1 MKKLISLLTIVAT
14 LSASASAFANVTVD
28 VDNTPVLFDAAPR
41 ILYNRTMVPVRAI
54 FEKLGATVNW
64 DPALRTATAQ
74 KDGKEIALT
83 IGSNTLRV
91 NDRYIVMDTSAMIL
105 ENRTFVPARFCAEA
119 MDSTVGW
126 DAATRKVSIDSTK
139 KPDIQYYKRF
149 SNQKMAIMYPEDW
162 YVDTSFGDMVFIDNQ
177 SSKSSAKGMGI
188 IMISD
193 IDYGDMT
200 FEELVKSKHEFLTED
215 SSLQVLENYPTTVNG
230 CPANYMKYKDTE
242 GDSVDLYII
251 AGKTGAFFVEFVSD
265 KDSAFKDVYTSVLS
279 TLMFL

>member
-1 MKKLISLLTIVAT
+1 MKKLISILTLAAT
-14 LSASASAFANVTVD
+14 LSAGTSALANVTVD
-28 VDNTPVLFDAAPR
+28 VDMTPVTFDAAPR

-54 FEKLGATVNW
+54 FERLGATVNW
-64 DPALRTATAQ
+64 DPVLRTATAQ

-149 SNQKMAIMYPEDW
+149 SNEKMSIMYPDDW

-177 SSKSSAKGMGI
+177 SSTSNQKGMGI

-200 FEELVKSKHEFLTED
+200 FDDLVKSKHEFLEED
-215 SSLQVLENYPTTVNG
+215 SNLQVLENYPTNVNG
-230 CPANYMKYKDTE
+230 CLANYMKYKDTQ
-242 GDSVDLYII
+242 GDSVDLYIV
-251 AGKTGAFFVEFVSD
+251 AGKTGAYFIEFVSD
-265 KDSAFKDVYTSVLS
+265 KDGAFKDIYKTILS
-279 TLMFL
+279 TLMFK